1 MNSRAF
7 VSATKYSIKWF
18 CLNLLRRS
26 LYITVVTT
34 PILGYLGQTFAK
46 YREDLKINKNYSKE
60 DRKQYLEGL
69 IDRIKARL
77 NKETNEHELDIIFK
91 MGLVGD
97 GI

>member
-1 MNSRAF
+1 M
-7 VSATKYSIKWF
+7 WF

-26 LYITVVTT
+26 LYKTIVTT